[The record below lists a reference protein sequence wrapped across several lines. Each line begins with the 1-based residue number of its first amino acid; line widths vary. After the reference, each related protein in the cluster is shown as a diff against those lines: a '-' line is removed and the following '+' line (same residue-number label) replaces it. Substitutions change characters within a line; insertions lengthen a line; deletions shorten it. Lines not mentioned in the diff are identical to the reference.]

1 LTRSNQG
8 AHAGTFVVRNENL
21 ILKIEQRGD
30 SFWAH
35 WFWGPSEAGAGAQLE
50 VLSKNRFRYPNVG
63 EIEFGTDGNPRMT
76 GNGMRPAAYV
86 RVPDYQP
93 TTAQLGEF
101 AGRYLS
107 KELDVP
113 FYVTVGVGSLV
124 IHPPKMAPRT
134 LVPLANDL
142 FISDGI
148 SVRFTRDPG
157 GQVSG
162 FLMSGR
168 WNRVQNIR
176 FERAPER
183 AGAQSGPTAN
193 R

>member
-8 AHAGTFVVRNENL
+8 AHAGTSVVRNENL

-101 AGRYLS
+101 DGRYLS

-113 FYVTVGVGSLV
+113 YYVTLGGGSLV
-124 IHPPKMAPRT
+124 IHPPKMAPRI
-134 LVPLANDL
+134 LLPLANDL

-168 WNRVQNIR
+168 WNRVQNLR
-176 FERAPER
+176 FERAAAR
-183 AGAQSGPTAN
+183 SGPSAK